1 MCGRYYVDEETAKE
15 IRRLVLKLD
24 QRFQEKSDQNMAR
37 EMNRNMTRKMDRNMV
52 REMDRKM
59 DEGAFYGAAGR
70 TGAVFPSQKATVI
83 MGREHH
89 LEAEQMLWGFP
100 RFEGRGLLINAR
112 AETAAE
118 RRTFRESVLHRRCVI
133 PAKGFWEWN
142 KSKEKFSFERPDAQV
157 MFMAGCYDCF
167 DGQERFVILT
177 TEANSSVKPVH
188 DRMPLILEQNELEDW
203 VTDDGAAEYFM
214 HKTPVLLEREAEYE
228 QMSLF

>member
-1 MCGRYYVDEETAKE
+1 MCGRYQFTAEQCAEIRQIVDAIQRKYGAEQWMPGEICPTAKAPV
-15 IRRLVLKLD
+15 LV
-24 QRFQEKSDQNMAR
+24 Q
-37 EMNRNMTRKMDRNMV
+37 
-52 REMDRKM
+52 
-59 DEGAFYGAAGR
+59 EGAGAAP
-70 TGAVFPSQKATVI
+70 ALMK
-83 MGREHH
+83 
-89 LEAEQMLWGFP
+89 WGYQLP
-100 RFEGRGLLINAR
+100 GTLVINAR
-112 AETAAE
+112 AETAIE
-118 RRTFRESVLHRRCVI
+118 RHTFKESVLHRRCVI